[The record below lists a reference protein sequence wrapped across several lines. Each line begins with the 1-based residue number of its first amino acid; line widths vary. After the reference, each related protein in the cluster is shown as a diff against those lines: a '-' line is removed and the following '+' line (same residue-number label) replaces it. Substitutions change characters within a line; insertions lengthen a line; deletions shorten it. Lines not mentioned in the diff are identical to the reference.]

1 MTSSED
7 VLLQVGPVRHK
18 KGDGTLYVMSQHVA
32 FILNSSDTVAISHH
46 YRDIKMQKI
55 SSEFKNKVQLQL
67 VFHDETISLFQ
78 FTNSERSEAMRDR
91 NRVKDLIQQLLPKY
105 QKQAN
110 KEFGEKS
117 RILGENRMLFQLYQD
132 LVITHVITSEEF
144 WSQHVPYHLATQS
157 KVITQKTGVP
167 NNFLT
172 NVTVKSDG
180 TKKFNLSNDTIQ
192 CIFKTYPAVRQKHI
206 EYVPHQLTESEFWQK
221 FLESHYF
228 HKDRITTGSTKDL
241 FNDCAKLDD
250 NLFKNEIKDLSKNN
264 TDCYVGSIEDDGSED
279 NINSISE
286 EKSSM
291 ANIVHENIIKRFNQ
305 HSMMVL
311 KTCEKSNLNFIPNGN
326 DLKAPPNSSRING
339 TPDTALKRLR
349 IQEKNDYEDLNPEV
363 EPLDINQKKLKL
375 SRVESYVN
383 CLTREH
389 KQDNT
394 ASKLSKAREVQKS
407 IIYDVYEWS
416 KTTSNQV
423 IEPSAAV
430 NTLGLLT
437 PGGSL
442 MKGISDESASLAQL
456 VPVTVEKDL
465 RQLYVSLGELLRH
478 FWSCFPVTT
487 PALEEKLMK
496 THDSLQKFQNAKI
509 KPFED
514 QIIINH
520 GQLNQLTNH
529 LNLMLHTAY
538 NKFSVWHSRRK
549 IPNIL

>member
-1 MTSSED
+1 
-7 VLLQVGPVRHK
+7 
-18 KGDGTLYVMSQHVA
+18 
-32 FILNSSDTVAISHH
+32 
-46 YRDIKMQKI
+46 
-55 SSEFKNKVQLQL
+55 
-67 VFHDETISLFQ
+67 
-78 FTNSERSEAMRDR
+78 MRDR

-264 TDCYVGSIEDDGSED
+264 TDCYVGSIEDDGSDD
-279 NINSISE
+279 NIISISE

-311 KTCEKSNLNFIPNGN
+311 KTCEKSNVNSIPNGN
-326 DLKAPPNSSRING
+326 DLKVPSNSSHING
-339 TPDTALKRLR
+339 TPDTSLKRLR
-349 IQEKNDYEDLNPEV
+349 IQEKNDFEDLNPET
-363 EPLDINQKKLKL
+363 EILDINQKKLKL

-389 KQDNT
+389 KHDNT

-416 KTTSNQV
+416 KSTSNQV

>member
-78 FTNSERSEAMRDR
+78 FTNPERSEAMRDR
-91 NRVKDLIQQLLPKY
+91 NRVKDLILKLLPKY

-110 KEFGEKS
+110 KEFGEKN
-117 RILGENRMLFQLYQD
+117 RILSDNRMLYQLYQD
-132 LVITHVITSEEF
+132 LVITHVISSEEF

-157 KVITQKTGVP
+157 KITSQKTGVP

-172 NVTVKSDG
+172 NVTVKNDG
-180 TKKFNLSNDTIQ
+180 TKKFNLSNETIQ
-192 CIFKTYPAVRQKHI
+192 YIFKTYPAVRQKHI

-228 HKDRITTGSTKDL
+228 HKDRITSGSTKDL

-250 NLFKNEIKDLSKNN
+250 NLFKNEIKDLSKTNSN
-264 TDCYVGSIEDDGSED
+264 CYVGLIEDDGIDD
-279 NINSISE
+279 NINSTLE

-291 ANIVHENIIKRFNQ
+291 ANLVHDNIIKRFNQ

-311 KTCEKSNLNFIPNGN
+311 KTCEKSNT
-326 DLKAPPNSSRING
+326 NSSELKVSQNNSQING
-339 TPDTALKRLR
+339 TSEIALKRLR
-349 IQEKNDYEDLNPEV
+349 IKEKIGFEDLRPEITT
-363 EPLDINQKKLKL
+363 DDFNQKRLKL

-383 CLTREH
+383 CLTREQ
-389 KQDNT
+389 KNENIV
-394 ASKLSKAREVQKS
+394 AKLSQARDIQKT
-407 IIYDVYEWS
+407 ILYDVYDWS
-416 KTTSNQV
+416 KTISNQV
-423 IEPSAAV
+423 IEPSVAV

-456 VPVTVEKDL
+456 VPNAVEKDL
-465 RQLYVSLGELLRH
+465 RQLYISLSELLRH

-487 PALEEKLMK
+487 PALEEKLIK
-496 THDSLQKFQNAKI
+496 THESLHKFQNAKI

-549 IPNIL
+549 LPNIF

>member
-1 MTSSED
+1 
-7 VLLQVGPVRHK
+7 
-18 KGDGTLYVMSQHVA
+18 
-32 FILNSSDTVAISHH
+32 
-46 YRDIKMQKI
+46 
-55 SSEFKNKVQLQL
+55 
-67 VFHDETISLFQ
+67 
-78 FTNSERSEAMRDR
+78 MRDR

-192 CIFKTYPAVRQKHI
+192 CIFKTYPAVRQKHM

-250 NLFKNEIKDLSKNN
+250 NLFKNEIKDVSKNHSV
-264 TDCYVGSIEDDGSED
+264 CYVGSIEDDGSDD

-291 ANIVHENIIKRFNQ
+291 ANLVHENIIKRFNQ

-311 KTCEKSNLNFIPNGN
+311 KTYEKPNTNSIPNGN
-326 DLKAPPNSSRING
+326 NAMSDSSHTNG
-339 TPDTALKRLR
+339 TLTDTAMKRLR
-349 IQEKNDYEDLNPEV
+349 IQEKIGYEDLNPEI
-363 EPLDINQKKLKL
+363 EPLDINKKKLKL

-383 CLTREH
+383 CLTREQKH
-389 KQDNT
+389 DNI
-394 ASKLSKAREVQKS
+394 SKLSKAREVQKT
-407 IIYDVYEWS
+407 IIFDVYEWS
-416 KTTSNQV
+416 KSTSNQV

-465 RQLYVSLGELLRH
+465 RQLYISLGELLRH

-487 PALEEKLMK
+487 PALEDKLMK
-496 THDSLQKFQNAKI
+496 THESLRKFQNAKI

-549 IPNIL
+549 IPNVL